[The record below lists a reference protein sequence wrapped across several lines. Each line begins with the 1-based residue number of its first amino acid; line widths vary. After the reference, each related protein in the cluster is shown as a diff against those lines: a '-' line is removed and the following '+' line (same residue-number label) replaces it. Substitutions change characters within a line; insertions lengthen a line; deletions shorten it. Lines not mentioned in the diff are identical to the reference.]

1 MQNNETLISRLAIF
15 LKYLNIGQ
23 AKFAQIVGVS
33 KGFANNVGD
42 SIRKENLDRI
52 SATYPELNI
61 VWLLTGEGEML
72 KTDTMKATNTAK
84 QSNDYRLVP
93 MYNLDARG
101 GFGENDAVD
110 VPEYIVDYIPFKDA
124 KSEDICVPIFG
135 NSMAPTYCAGAT
147 VLLHPVRRWQ
157 EFLELGQV
165 YMIVLQDNRR
175 IIKEL
180 RSSQEDRKTQ
190 YLCVSHNPTFDPVEL
205 PKSMIK
211 QVFLVKA
218 VYSKTSM

>member
-1 MQNNETLISRLAIF
+1 MSVKERLTEYLRTKKISKSAFGRDI
-15 LKYLNIGQ
+15 
-23 AKFAQIVGVS
+23 GVS
-33 KGFANNVGD
+33 SAYIA
-42 SIRKENLDRI
+42 SIRKSIQPDKLQRI
-52 SATYPELNI
+52 ALKYPDLNT
-61 VWLLTGEGEML
+61 VWLLIGEGEML
-72 KTDTMKATNTAK
+72 KTDTMKATNSAE

>member
-1 MQNNETLISRLAIF
+1 
-15 LKYLNIGQ
+15 
-23 AKFAQIVGVS
+23 
-33 KGFANNVGD
+33 
-42 SIRKENLDRI
+42 
-52 SATYPELNI
+52 
-61 VWLLTGEGEML
+61 ML
-72 KTDTMKATNTAK
+72 
-84 QSNDYRLVP
+84 
-93 MYNLDARG
+93 G
-101 GFGENDAVD
+101 
-110 VPEYIVDYIPFKDA
+110 VPEYIIDYIPFKDA

>member
-1 MQNNETLISRLAIF
+1 MIDFKAFRKANKWTQSIAAGYFGCDQSFISMVESGKNKLPESFISKILVDVD
-15 LKYLNIGQ
+15 LKGRQFIL
-23 AKFAQIVGVS
+23 S
-33 KGFANNVGD
+33 
-42 SIRKENLDRI
+42 
-52 SATYPELNI
+52 
-61 VWLLTGEGEML
+61 EGEML
-72 KTDTMKATNTAK
+72 KTDTMKATNSAE

>member
-1 MQNNETLISRLAIF
+1 MQNNETLKSRLAIF

-124 KSEDICVPIFG
+124 KSEDICVPIF
-135 NSMAPTYCAGAT
+135 
-147 VLLHPVRRWQ
+147 
-157 EFLELGQV
+157 
-165 YMIVLQDNRR
+165 
-175 IIKEL
+175 
-180 RSSQEDRKTQ
+180 
-190 YLCVSHNPTFDPVEL
+190 
-205 PKSMIK
+205 
-211 QVFLVKA
+211 
-218 VYSKTSM
+218 

>member
-1 MQNNETLISRLAIF
+1 MSVKERLTEYLRTKKISKSAFGRDI
-15 LKYLNIGQ
+15 
-23 AKFAQIVGVS
+23 GVS
-33 KGFANNVGD
+33 SAYIA
-42 SIRKENLDRI
+42 SIRKSIQPDKLQRI
-52 SATYPELNI
+52 ALKYPDLNT

-72 KTDTMKATNTAK
+72 KTDTMKATNTAE